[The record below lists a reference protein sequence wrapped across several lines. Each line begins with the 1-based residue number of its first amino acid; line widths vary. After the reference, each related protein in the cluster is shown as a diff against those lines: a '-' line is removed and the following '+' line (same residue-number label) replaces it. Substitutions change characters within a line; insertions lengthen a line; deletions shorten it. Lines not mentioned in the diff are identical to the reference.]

1 MNKAALIEKIAE
13 DAGITKSAAAKA
25 IDSLIEGI
33 TRSLG
38 QGERTTLVGLGTFQV
53 SERKA
58 RMGRNPHTGA
68 AIHIPAKKVVRFR
81 ASKDLEEAV
90 NR

>member
-13 DAGITKSAAAKA
+13 EAGITKSAAAKA
-25 IDSLIEGI
+25 IDSLIAGI
-33 TRSLG
+33 THSLES
-38 QGERTTLVGLGTFQV
+38 GERTTLVGLGTFQV

-81 ASKDLEEAV
+81 ASKDLEQTL

>member
-1 MNKAALIEKIAE
+1 VNKAALIEKIAE